1 MTLTDNDVYE
11 LSKNMAQEFKNGINA
26 IYYERIKE
34 IVETHPISTE
44 GIMQVVE
51 QVAYMSDYGIFPD
64 QICKWLKGICHNDYR
79 CSGQPHMKDS
89 ELSERITL
97 SNEVIDVAQFWNRVL
112 HKENEARNLLS
123 KDWNDF
129 DNVNPI
135 SITELAQYRLA
146 TLGYD
151 IGSKFIDGW
160 GTSYTYPSGWWST
173 TEKTYIQNILRVMD
187 LHIAPL
193 GVNAFNIVRDAFNK
207 GSIIEPFST
216 TSYHGN
222 IISPFSDDE
231 AVGALKFKG
240 LFFEIDYNGFYNGTL
255 IHSKD
260 NDFGS
265 ITINDNPSSS
275 LTILESDGV
284 FQKEKL
290 NRLGNEIVALAGKYT
305 SLGQVQDIGSVYDD
319 DVVIFKSEI
328 SVGNHEV
335 KANYYGSKDYVMK
348 NYFTSVFAKH
358 RTSNLLSYS
367 ESVIRAEN
375 KKMFLVLDKDKYI
388 HESEKAISFKN
399 FTTIPEFEILSG
411 LRPNERLTSKDD
423 FKKPNQINKGF
434 FYKDNAAYI
443 SDVNR
448 FVSGNSMA
456 FNIQMF
462 DNVSGGVF
470 IKEKEPAVVGSK
482 QDWYLL
488 VDDIETG
495 FIENIGVYFC
505 HLDIETEYETLPQ
518 AYNKTKI
525 DDVYNDKLLKLP
537 YENIIPNNQ
546 KNLIGGIYKV
556 NKDNKEIL
564 DYTLQIEA
572 VATSPDII
580 ITPKLLELSDLIGN
594 VNKVEQTYQVDDV
607 EGGGFIDQA
616 YVSSVK
622 SGGRGTIQLN
632 IDPDDFASLTVGD
645 TANFVARWVNGVGI
659 DLTDNIM

>member
-1 MTLTDNDVYE
+1 
-11 LSKNMAQEFKNGINA
+11 
-26 IYYERIKE
+26 
-34 IVETHPISTE
+34 
-44 GIMQVVE
+44 
-51 QVAYMSDYGIFPD
+51 
-64 QICKWLKGICHNDYR
+64 
-79 CSGQPHMKDS
+79 
-89 ELSERITL
+89 
-97 SNEVIDVAQFWNRVL
+97 
-112 HKENEARNLLS
+112 
-123 KDWNDF
+123 
-129 DNVNPI
+129 
-135 SITELAQYRLA
+135 
-146 TLGYD
+146 
-151 IGSKFIDGW
+151 
-160 GTSYTYPSGWWST
+160 
-173 TEKTYIQNILRVMD
+173 
-187 LHIAPL
+187 
-193 GVNAFNIVRDAFNK
+193 
-207 GSIIEPFST
+207 
-216 TSYHGN
+216 
-222 IISPFSDDE
+222 
-231 AVGALKFKG
+231 
-240 LFFEIDYNGFYNGTL
+240 
-255 IHSKD
+255 
-260 NDFGS
+260 
-265 ITINDNPSSS
+265 
-275 LTILESDGV
+275 
-284 FQKEKL
+284 
-290 NRLGNEIVALAGKYT
+290 LAGKYT
-305 SLGQVQDIGSVYDD
+305 SLGEVQDIGSVYDD

-328 SVGNHEV
+328 SVGNNEV
-335 KANYYGSKDYVMK
+335 RANYFGSKDYVMK

-518 AYNKTKI
+518 AYNKAKI

-607 EGGGFIDQA
+607 AGGGFIDQA
-616 YVSSVK
+616 YISSVDG
-622 SGGRGTIQLN
+622 SGQGTIQLN
-632 IDPDDFASLTVGD
+632 IDPTDFASLKVGD
-645 TANFVARWVNGVGI
+645 TANFVARWEKAYGI
-659 DLTDNIM
+659 DLGQYHVNRVYITGKEIKTVSTSEIKIECDIETWVGLLSPIGLPVWNSSPIRNTVDFTFKRLNTGTSSTNPLFYNQPDVSGKYSFGLVISPIQVNLNSFHRISNGKFNGYTNPNADKADFIEVLYLLDEADRITTTYEKNLFIIERREKIQKHTITEEITDDDIDFDVDTGKKYYHNTALVISDVYQYEIHNGKPALKITLPQGNFETIELWYKSNGSYKLMLAVNLTETDRNNGFVRIYLSLISNADKRVYDRNNNLVGEIKELNADEINNNLQKYRII